1 MRFSLSVFV
10 ALVGVVVAA
19 PTLPVTGSPVTV
31 LLGSN
36 DLVGELTGVVDQVEA
51 GLGVQDL
58 EKKLDALL
66 GSSLVKVCPS
76 PRMASLACTRG
87 EKLTAENPKVE
98 SAIGQP
104 LAQKLLALVQ
114 GGLSPQVV
122 HAVAQGIAL
131 VEQGVAIQTVDA
143 YVKGMTDGAVTSLD
157 KALGMGN
164 IQKVL
169 QI

>member
-1 MRFSLSVFV
+1 MRFSLPVFV
-10 ALVGVVVAA
+10 ALVGVAVAV
-19 PTLPVTGSPVTV
+19 PTLPVTGSPVTG

-58 EKKLDALL
+58 EERLDALL
-66 GSSLVKVCPS
+66 GSSLLK
-76 PRMASLACTRG
+76 
-87 EKLTAENPKVE
+87 

-114 GGLSPQVV
+114 GGLSPQIV

-131 VEQGVAIQTVDA
+131 VEQGVDIQTVDA

-157 KALGMGN
+157 KALGMDN

>member
-1 MRFSLSVFV
+1 MRFSLPVFV
-10 ALVGVVVAA
+10 ALVGVAVAV
-19 PTLPVTGSPVTV
+19 PTLPVTGSPVTG

-58 EKKLDALL
+58 EERLDALL
-66 GSSLVKVCPS
+66 GSSLLKVQ
-76 PRMASLACTRG
+76 
-87 EKLTAENPKVE
+87 

-114 GGLSPQVV
+114 GGLSPQIV

-131 VEQGVAIQTVDA
+131 VEQGVDIQTVDA

-157 KALGMGN
+157 KALGMDN

>member
-10 ALVGVVVAA
+10 ALVGVGVAA
-19 PTLPVTGSPVTV
+19 PTLPITGSPVTG

-51 GLGVQDL
+51 GLGVQNL

-66 GSSLVKVCPS
+66 GSSLV
-76 PRMASLACTRG
+76 
-87 EKLTAENPKVE
+87 KVE

-157 KALGMGN
+157 KALGMDN

>member
-1 MRFSLSVFV
+1 MRFSLPVFI
-10 ALVGVVVAA
+10 ALVGVAVAV
-19 PTLPVTGSPVTV
+19 PTLPVTGSPVTG
-31 LLGSN
+31 LLGSK
-36 DLVGELTGVVDQVEA
+36 DLVGEPIGVVDQVEA

-66 GSSLVKVCPS
+66 GSSLVKV
-76 PRMASLACTRG
+76 
-87 EKLTAENPKVE
+87 E

-122 HAVAQGIAL
+122 PAVAHGIAL
-131 VEQGVAIQTVDA
+131 VEQGVAIKTVDA

-157 KALGMGN
+157 KALGMDN

>member
-10 ALVGVVVAA
+10 ALVGVAVAA
-19 PTLPVTGSPVTV
+19 PTLPVTGSPVTG

-36 DLVGELTGVVDQVEA
+36 DLVGEMTGVVDQVEA

-66 GSSLVKVCPS
+66 GSSLV
-76 PRMASLACTRG
+76 
-87 EKLTAENPKVE
+87 KVE

-143 YVKGMTDGAVTSLD
+143 HVKGMTDGAVTSLD
-157 KALGMGN
+157 KALGMNN

>member
-1 MRFSLSVFV
+1 MRFSLPVFV
-10 ALVGVVVAA
+10 ALVGVAVAV
-19 PTLPVTGSPVTV
+19 PTLPVTGSPVTG

-58 EKKLDALL
+58 EERLDALL
-66 GSSLVKVCPS
+66 GSSL
-76 PRMASLACTRG
+76 L
-87 EKLTAENPKVE
+87 KVE

-114 GGLSPQVV
+114 GGLSPQIV

-157 KALGMGN
+157 KALGMDN

>member
-10 ALVGVVVAA
+10 ALVGVAVAA
-19 PTLPVTGSPVTV
+19 PTLPVTGSPVTGSPV
-31 LLGSN
+31 TGLLGSN

-66 GSSLVKVCPS
+66 GSSLV
-76 PRMASLACTRG
+76 
-87 EKLTAENPKVE
+87 KVE

>member
-1 MRFSLSVFV
+1 MRFSLSVFI
-10 ALVGVVVAA
+10 ALVGVAVAA
-19 PTLPVTGSPVTV
+19 PTLPVTGSPVTG
-31 LLGSN
+31 LLGSK

-51 GLGVQDL
+51 GLG
-58 EKKLDALL
+58 
-66 GSSLVKVCPS
+66 
-76 PRMASLACTRG
+76 
-87 EKLTAENPKVE
+87 VE

-143 YVKGMTDGAVTSLD
+143 YVKGMTDGAVTTLD
-157 KALGMGN
+157 KALGMDN

>member
-10 ALVGVVVAA
+10 ALVGVAVAA
-19 PTLPVTGSPVTV
+19 PTLPVTGSPVTG

-66 GSSLVKVCPS
+66 GSSLV
-76 PRMASLACTRG
+76 
-87 EKLTAENPKVE
+87 KVE

-157 KALGMGN
+157 KALGMDN

>member
-10 ALVGVVVAA
+10 AIVGVAVAA
-19 PTLPVTGSPVTV
+19 PTLPVTGSPVTDYPV
-31 LLGSN
+31 TGPLGSN

-66 GSSLVKVCPS
+66 GSSLVKV
-76 PRMASLACTRG
+76 
-87 EKLTAENPKVE
+87 E

-114 GGLSPQVV
+114 DGLSPQIVL
-122 HAVAQGIAL
+122 AVAQGIAL

-157 KALGMGN
+157 KALGMDN

>member
-1 MRFSLSVFV
+1 MRFSLSVLV
-10 ALVGVVVAA
+10 AIVGVAVAA
-19 PTLPVTGSPVTV
+19 PTLPVTGGGVTDYPVTG

-58 EKKLDALL
+58 EKKLDTLL
-66 GSSLVKVCPS
+66 GSSLV
-76 PRMASLACTRG
+76 
-87 EKLTAENPKVE
+87 KVE

-114 GGLSPQVV
+114 GGLSPQIV

-131 VEQGVAIQTVDA
+131 VE
-143 YVKGMTDGAVTSLD
+143 
-157 KALGMGN
+157 
-164 IQKVL
+164 
-169 QI
+169 

>member
-10 ALVGVVVAA
+10 ALVGVAVAA
-19 PTLPVTGSPVTV
+19 PTLPVTGSPVTG

-66 GSSLVKVCPS
+66 GSSLV
-76 PRMASLACTRG
+76 
-87 EKLTAENPKVE
+87 KVE

-143 YVKGMTDGAVTSLD
+143 YVKGMTDGAVTSLN
-157 KALGMGN
+157 KALGMDN